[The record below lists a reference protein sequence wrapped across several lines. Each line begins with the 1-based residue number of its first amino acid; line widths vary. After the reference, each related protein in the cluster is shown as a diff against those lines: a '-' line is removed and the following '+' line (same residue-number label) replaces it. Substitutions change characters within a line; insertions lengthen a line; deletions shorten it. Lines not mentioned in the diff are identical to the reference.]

1 MDARRRSDEMLD
13 EISRLLKQHRNWVDY
28 LTTMLTVLGAQSEA
42 GMRAGIA
49 QLIRQLK
56 ESDSR

>member
-13 EISRLLKQHRNWVDY
+13 EISLLLKQHRNWVDY
-28 LTTMLTVLGAQSEA
+28 LTTVLTVINTQSEA

-56 ESDSR
+56 ERN

>member
-28 LTTMLTVLGAQSEA
+28 LTTVLTVASSQSEA

-49 QLIRQLK
+49 QLIRQLG
-56 ESDSR
+56 ESK

>member
-13 EISRLLKQHRNWVDY
+13 AYSRLLKQHRNWVDY
-28 LTTMLTVLGAQSEA
+28 LTTVLTVLNTQSEA

-49 QLIRQLK
+49 QLIRQLGEDGK
-56 ESDSR
+56 

>member
-1 MDARRRSDEMLD
+1 MLD
-13 EISRLLKQHRNWVDY
+13 EISHLLKQHRNWVDY
-28 LTTMLTVLGAQSEA
+28 LTTVLTVVSTQSEA

-56 ESDSR
+56 EDRR

>member
-28 LTTMLTVLGAQSEA
+28 LTTVLTVINTQSEA

-49 QLIRQLK
+49 QLIRQL
-56 ESDSR
+56 EEDRR